1 MFGASGR
8 DKYKWWWKPSDSE
21 SRIRYFD
28 WLIERYS
35 DPVVVDYYP
44 VI

>member
-21 SRIRYFD
+21 SRIKYFD
-28 WLIERYS
+28 YLIEKYKENET
-35 DPVVVDYYP
+35 D
-44 VI
+44 